1 MIFTTRKQAEVFY
14 LLLNT
19 QEGVDV
25 SAPYRQE
32 EYWVVDVEI
41 ESIETEDPDDAA
53 VQTNSVENYI
63 EGAKDAII
71 KFGAEVNM

>member
-19 QEGVDV
+19 QEGVGV

-32 EYWVVDVEI
+32 EYWVTDVEI